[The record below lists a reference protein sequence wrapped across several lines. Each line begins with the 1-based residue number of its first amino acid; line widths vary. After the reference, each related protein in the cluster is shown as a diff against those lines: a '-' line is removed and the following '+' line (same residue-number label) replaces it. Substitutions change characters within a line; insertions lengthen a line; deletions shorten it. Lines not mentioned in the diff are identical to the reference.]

1 MDELACDVECVCT
14 ELRRGDVRAL
24 SVDADG
30 EVVDGGIVAA
40 GAQPHGAGRQ
50 IRRRV
55 QAEDAVRAVEHVRG
69 DERARALAD
78 LLGGLEE
85 EAHLT
90 AEVRAVCA
98 QHLRRAD

>member
-1 MDELACDVECVCT
+1 MRTVKWSTA
-14 ELRRGDVRAL
+14 AL
-24 SVDADG
+24 LQP
-30 EVVDGGIVAA
+30 

-78 LLGGLEE
+78 LLGRLEE
-85 EAHLT
+85 EAHFA

-98 QHLRRAD
+98 QHLRCAD

>member
-1 MDELACDVECVCT
+1 MRTVKWSPA
-14 ELRRGDVRAL
+14 AL
-24 SVDADG
+24 L
-30 EVVDGGIVAA
+30 
-40 GAQPHGAGRQ
+40 QPHGAGRQ

-78 LLGGLEE
+78 LLGRLEE